1 MRHTYIYGLMMSLIL
16 LASCTQRSVQQLH
29 RTDDTSSPQDLGATD
44 TTISSEAEPS
54 SIASKATWLQG
65 ASEAGIYRTGNPYK
79 VNGVWHFPQKE
90 LDPKH
95 DEIGEATWYGHDY
108 HNKMT
113 ANGEIFDMHGF
124 TAAHKTL
131 PLPSVVRVTNLSN
144 KKSVILRVNDRGPFD
159 NKRIIDVSKKAAEL
173 LGFVDQGSAKVRV
186 QVLPEESR
194 HVAGMAKGTSYDPQ
208 KALTT
213 QSGDVTMSSIPTAV
227 PAPIAAMP
235 AEMPPA
241 QTVSVESTAEDTNL
255 EPPSAEVL
263 ESILPQQTIE
273 IASPAAEMPAEAPA
287 SAAPSPA
294 TAAPLATGT
303 TYIQVG
309 AYRVKTNAENAVK
322 KLSKI
327 APAHLSEPTN
337 GQSSLYRVRVG
348 PFPHKEA
355 ARQKL
360 KDVVSAG
367 HPDATI
373 IG

>member
-1 MRHTYIYGLMMSLIL
+1 MKHTYTYGLLISLAF
-16 LASCTQRSVQQLH
+16 LASCAHKTSHPQIHSKETAQIHSKETAMMEESTEQSTPSPKASWLH
-29 RTDDTSSPQDLGATD
+29 T
-44 TTISSEAEPS
+44 
-54 SIASKATWLQG
+54 

-90 LDPKH
+90 LDHKH

-159 NKRIIDVSKKAAEL
+159 NKRVIDVSKKAAEI
-173 LGFVDQGSAKVRV
+173 LGFVDQGNAKVRV
-186 QVLPEESR
+186 QVLPEESL
-194 HVAGMAKGTSYDPQ
+194 HVASMAKGTSYNPQ
-208 KALTT
+208 KTLTT
-213 QSGDVTMSSIPTAV
+213 PSGEVTMSPLPVA
-227 PAPIAAMP
+227 APPMSVGP
-235 AEMPPA
+235 VGTPPSP
-241 QTVSVESTAEDTNL
+241 QMMTAEITPEDTAL

-263 ESILPQQTIE
+263 ESILPQPTIE
-273 IASPAAEMPAEAPA
+273 MATPSEPTIVPSTPISPVPAKGP
-287 SAAPSPA
+287 
-294 TAAPLATGT
+294 
-303 TYIQVG
+303 YIQAG
-309 AYRVKTNAENAVK
+309 AYRSKTNAENALK

-327 APAHLSEPTN
+327 APAHLSEPVE

-360 KDVVSAG
+360 KAVVSAG